1 VRDATSRRR
10 MSRQTNRA
18 DLRVL
23 DCEFPALEKRYAV
36 QPTVPGDAGEEN
48 DSDLTSVEKSCAQIP
63 TGGFRKLA
71 AGEDPFPNKEKRRS
85 FRQSESR
92 EDSCWPPLRLKISQC
107 AERIVRSAGNQ
118 RIASYDRT

>member
-1 VRDATSRRR
+1 MNLVTHAPEKSGVVPCAMPPVEDECPGKPTE
-10 MSRQTNRA
+10 QTFEYWIVNS
-18 DLRVL
+18 
-23 DCEFPALEKRYAV
+23 PALEKRYAV

-71 AGEDPFPNKEKRRS
+71 AGGRSVPKQRKRRS

-92 EDSCWPPLRLKISQC
+92 EDSCWPPLRLKI
-107 AERIVRSAGNQ
+107 RSVLNG
-118 RIASYDRT
+118 